1 MSVCVCVCVC
11 VWHRSIDSILLW
23 ASFHLLSLSGEL
35 LPVSSFSSV
44 PVCVCVWH
52 RSLDSILL

>member
-1 MSVCVCVCVC
+1 MCVCVSVCEC

-44 PVCVCVWH
+44 PVCVCVAQKS
-52 RSLDSILL
+52 R